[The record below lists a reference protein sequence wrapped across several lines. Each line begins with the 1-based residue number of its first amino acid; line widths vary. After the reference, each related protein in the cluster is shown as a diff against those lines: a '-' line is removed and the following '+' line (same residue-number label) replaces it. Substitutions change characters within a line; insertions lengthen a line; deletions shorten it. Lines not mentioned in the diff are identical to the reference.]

1 MANRWEPMKERLK
14 KAVFT
19 LVQSHKARKLS
30 IGFLCFCACLFF
42 LYAALGFWALPAYVK
57 SRMETMAREE
67 LQRTLVIDRID
78 FNPFSLTL
86 DIQGASLSEPG
97 SDARFAAFE
106 QLYVTVSPAS
116 VFRLTPVV
124 TEFRLVKPFVH
135 VVRFP
140 QDRRNF
146 DDIVSLFSAPES
158 EKGGEPDAVPERRPQ
173 NAAERRAAIKKRRFG
188 IYNFQIVD
196 ARLEL
201 ENREEGTR
209 TLISDFHVGLP
220 YLYRGPIK
228 GIPRHVEPKF
238 EAMVNGKRL
247 EIVREKPTPQSR
259 DSILRFNMDHIDL
272 TRVFHYL
279 PLNPAYRLREG
290 WLDLH
295 LSLYIHRPK
304 EAQTSVDIGGQ
315 AMLRSIGMT
324 RHGKPFFSM
333 EKLDLQLG
341 ANSPDRRAYRIDRL
355 EIVRPELHVASDK
368 NGALDLADLLARA
381 DGEAALPEE
390 AVSGEEGGADS
401 VTQAEEAKGMT
412 FSLGELRVR
421 KARMHYADHAGGA
434 VSLQEVDLLVQ
445 DAEMVPGAQ
454 RLKVGLIHSPGGRF
468 DAALYGGTPDK
479 VAETGGKPAEDA
491 PGFTVQ
497 VGKFSMGNWQ
507 GKVRYAVSRDATA
520 GVFSAALS
528 RLGVAVE
535 DAQVDMQK
543 QAVNVARIRSA
554 GGRFDVLMENAPP
567 VMPVASAGDKADA
580 PWHIRA
586 GRIEVADWS
595 GKARNSNRLDPFE
608 TPFFATLSR
617 MGITV
622 DEVDVR
628 LKERIASVGAVR
640 SAGGMVEMALE
651 PYSNKPSS
659 GGRRA
664 AARAKLLAAVMDA
677 QKALPEKGFAV
688 SIGKLAVSDWAARL
702 KNLNTTDVA
711 GLPVS
716 GQASQV
722 HLAAADIRLDTAKRS
737 ITVGEVTSRK
747 GVLAGQIEKHEKA
760 VTGKAPA
767 NETPVVMPSASPYA
781 VNIGKLA
788 LAGWSVKGRN
798 VNLEKSL
805 GASLTDLVVTA
816 QDMSFPFGQPARLSV
831 RATVNGTGKLAADGK
846 VGISPL
852 DVDMALDMKEVSIVA
867 IQPYID
873 DYVNLTMNR
882 ADLSLTGQVRLKETP
897 AGLLEGGYKG
907 DAALSR
913 LHTVDQIN
921 KDTFV
926 RWHAL
931 ALKEIDANMAPLS
944 VRIGEA
950 ELNRFFARVILNPD
964 GRLNLRNI
972 LRSRA
977 GGQTSLTETEN
988 ELDDLAAAGDKRQY
1002 LAGEKGNMTTRP
1014 VKPDVA
1020 DIGKVAGT
1028 PLVTVD
1034 KLVLKKG
1041 RVRFTDN
1048 FIKPNYT
1055 ANITEMEGT
1064 VSGVSSAPDAVA
1076 RLDLRGLVNHAPLVA
1091 AGTISPMRE
1100 HLTLDVKAQVRGM
1113 ELAQFSSYT
1122 TRYLGYGIDK
1132 GKLSF
1137 DVAYKLEDGVLVAQ
1151 NRLILD
1157 QLTFGEKAPGEPVTS
1172 LPVELAVSLLKD
1184 SNGVIDISL
1193 PIGGSLEDPSFSIGG
1208 ILAKV
1213 FLSSLKRVILSP
1225 FAFLSIE
1232 FGKGAEMAWLDFEPG
1247 SAVIPEKE
1255 AAKLEALAKA
1265 FAGRPELKLDIT
1277 GRYDPSADRAGLARA
1292 AIQRKVR
1299 MLKRKDI
1306 QEKGQSVA
1314 MSRLTVEENEYPAL
1328 LERVYREEDIKKPR
1342 NLIGM
1347 QKKLTVKE
1355 MEALMEAQYQA
1366 TEEEFLALAYQRA
1379 EQVKAWLVEKG
1390 KIADSRIFILASKA
1404 GEAGEHGETAAR
1416 ADFAVGK

>member
-1 MANRWEPMKERLK
+1 MPMKERFRK
-14 KAVFT
+14 TVFA
-19 LVQSHKARKLS
+19 LVQSERARKLS
-30 IGFLCFCACLFF
+30 IGFLCVCVCLFL
-42 LYAALGFWALPAYVK
+42 LYAVLGFWVLPSYVK
-57 SRMETMAREE
+57 SRMEAMAREK
-67 LQRTLVIDRID
+67 LQRTLVIEQID

-86 DIQGASLSEPG
+86 DIKGASLSEPG
-97 SDARFAAFE
+97 SEARFAAFE

-116 VFRLTPVV
+116 VFRFTPVV

-140 QDRRNF
+140 RNRRNF
-146 DDIVSLFSAPES
+146 DDIVSLFSTPE
-158 EKGGEPDAVPERRPQ
+158 GEGETKPEAAPERRPQ
-173 NAAERRAAIKKRRFG
+173 NAAERRAAIRKRRFG

-196 ARLEL
+196 ARIEL
-201 ENREEGTR
+201 ENQEKGTR

-228 GIPRHVEPKF
+228 GIARHVEPKF

-247 EIVREKPTPQSR
+247 EIVREQPSPQSR

-290 WLDLH
+290 WLDVH

-304 EAQTSVDIGGQ
+304 EAQTSVDVGGQ
-315 AMLRSIGMT
+315 VTLRSIGLT
-324 RHGKPFFSM
+324 RHGKPLFSM
-333 EKLDLQLG
+333 EKLDVHLG
-341 ANSPDRRAYRIDRL
+341 ANSPDKHAYRIDRL
-355 EIVRPELHVASDK
+355 EVVRPELHVASDK
-368 NGALDLADLLARA
+368 DGVLDIADLLARA

-390 AVSGEEGGADS
+390 EAVSGEEGGADS
-401 VTQAEEAKGMT
+401 ATQAEEAKGMT
-412 FSLGELRVR
+412 FSLGELHVR
-421 KARMHYADHAGGA
+421 KARLRYADHAGGA
-434 VSLQEVDLLVQ
+434 VSLQDVDLLVQ
-445 DAEMVPGAQ
+445 DAEMDPAAQ

-468 DAALYGGTPDK
+468 DAALYGGTPDGK
-479 VAETGGKPAEDA
+479 AEAGGTPTGDA
-491 PGFTVQ
+491 PGLTVQ
-497 VGKFSMGNWQ
+497 VGKFSMGSWQ
-507 GKVRYAVSRDATA
+507 GKIRQAASPDAAA
-520 GVFSAALS
+520 GAFSAAIS
-528 RLGVAVE
+528 RFGVTVADV
-535 DAQVDMQK
+535 QVDMGK
-543 QAVNVARIRSA
+543 QAVSAGHVRFA

-567 VMPVASAGDKADA
+567 VVPAASAGDKAGA
-580 PWHIRA
+580 SWHIRA
-586 GRIEVADWS
+586 GKIEVADWS

-608 TPFFATLSR
+608 TPFSATLSR

-628 LKERIASVGAVR
+628 LKDRAVSVGAVR
-640 SAGGMVEMALE
+640 SAGGLVEMALE
-651 PYSNKPSS
+651 PYDNKPFP
-659 GGRRA
+659 GGKRA
-664 AARAKLLAAVMDA
+664 AERARLLASVMEA

-702 KNLNTTDVA
+702 KNLNTTDIA
-711 GLPVS
+711 GMPVS
-716 GQASQV
+716 GQASRV
-722 HLAAADIRLDTAKRS
+722 HLAASDIRLDMVKRRLAVS
-737 ITVGEVTSRK
+737 EITSRN
-747 GVLAGQIEKHEKA
+747 GVLAGQIEKHERVA
-760 VTGKAPA
+760 AAG
-767 NETPVVMPSASPYA
+767 ETPVAMPSASPYA
-781 VNIGKLA
+781 ISIGKLA

-805 GASLTDLVVTA
+805 GASLTDVAVTA
-816 QDMSFPFGQPARLSV
+816 QEVSFPSGAPARLSV
-831 RATVNGTGKLAADGK
+831 RATVNGTGRLAADGK
-846 VGISPL
+846 VGFSPL

-882 ADLSLTGQVRLKETP
+882 ADLSLAGQVRLKETQ
-897 AGLLEGGYKG
+897 AGQLEGGYKG

-913 LHTVDQIN
+913 LHTVDQIH

-926 RWHAL
+926 RWNSL
-931 ALKEIDANMAPLS
+931 ALREIDANIAPLS

-988 ELDDLAAAGDKRQY
+988 ELDDLAAAGDGRQHV
-1002 LAGEKGNMTTRP
+1002 AGEKGNVASRP
-1014 VKPDVA
+1014 VNPDA
-1020 DIGKVAGT
+1020 GNTGKAAGA
-1028 PLVTVD
+1028 PLVTVE
-1034 KLVLKKG
+1034 KLLLKKG

-1064 VSGVSSAPDAVA
+1064 VSGLSSAPDAVA
-1076 RLDLRGLVNHAPLVA
+1076 RLDLRGQVNRAPLVA

-1184 SNGVIDISL
+1184 SNGIIDINL
-1193 PIGGSLEDPSFSIGG
+1193 PIGGSLDDPSFSIGG

-1232 FGKGAEMAWLDFEPG
+1232 FGKGVEMAWLDFEPG
-1247 SAVIPEKE
+1247 SAVITEKE
-1255 AAKLEALAKA
+1255 APKLAALAKA
-1265 FAGRPELKLDIT
+1265 FAERPELKLDIT
-1277 GRYDPSADRAGLARA
+1277 GYYDPAADRDGLARA
-1292 AIQRKVR
+1292 AIRIQVR
-1299 MLKRKDI
+1299 MLKRRDL

-1314 MSRLTVEENEYPAL
+1314 MNRLTVGDDEYPGL
-1328 LERVYREEDIKKPR
+1328 LARVYEKADIKKPR

-1347 QKKLTVKE
+1347 QKTLTPEE
-1355 MEALMEAQYQA
+1355 MEKWMEAQYQA
-1366 TEEEFLALAYQRA
+1366 TEEAFLALAYQRA

-1404 GEAGEHGETAAR
+1404 GEAGENGETAAR
-1416 ADFAVGK
+1416 VDFAIGK